1 MGWRGAIGHVGIQV
15 AMSTS
20 LFTANLLRASAEGFA
35 GLAASRLIEGD
46 PALAGP
52 GGFDA
57 WRLHLRGQL
66 TALAAAVE
74 DGAPEMFAAQVGWAR
89 DSFAAREQSAAVLG
103 TALCRLREVLEESLP
118 GSAWAALPV
127 YFDRAHD
134 ELAHPWTPQPSDL
147 PGLHPHGQLAL
158 DYVSAL
164 LECDERRAVALV
176 IDALKAGRLSVRDA
190 LDGVLLP
197 AQRELGRMWHQGL
210 IGVAEEHFGSIVTAK
225 VLARALAHAPAIVS
239 NSRTVV
245 VASVA
250 RDAHDLGVHVVSAFF
265 VLDGWRSICLGGN
278 TPIEDLVQFV
288 ARFDADLVALGA
300 TLDEQREVTARTIE
314 ALRAARPGQRVLV
327 GGAAFAGDAALWR
340 RIGANGYARSAAEA
354 VELAR
359 KLAGS

>member
-1 MGWRGAIGHVGIQV
+1 MRV

-20 LFTANLLRASAEGFA
+20 GFTATLLRASAEGFA

-46 PALAGP
+46 PSLAGP
-52 GGFDA
+52 GGFEA
-57 WRLHLRGQL
+57 WRLNLQNQI

-74 DGAPEMFAAQVGWAR
+74 DGAPERFAAHVAWSRAA
-89 DSFAAREQSAAVLG
+89 FAARAMPAA
-103 TALCRLREVLEESLP
+103 ALAAASSRLREVLEESLP
-118 GSAWAALPV
+118 GPAWAALPE
-127 YFDRAHD
+127 YFDRARD
-134 ELAHPWTPQPSDL
+134 ELARPFAPQPSEL
-147 PGLHPHGQLAL
+147 PGSQPHGQLAL

-164 LECDERRAVALV
+164 VAGDERRAVAIVL
-176 IDALKAGRLSVRDA
+176 DALRAGRLSVRDA
-190 LDGVLLP
+190 LDGVLVP
-197 AQRELGRMWHQGL
+197 AQRELGHMWHQGS

-225 VLARALAHAPAIVS
+225 VLARALALAPAIEP
-239 NSRTVV
+239 NGRTVV

-265 VLDGWRSICLGGN
+265 ELDGWRSICLGGN

-300 TLDEQREVTARTIE
+300 TLDVQREVAARTIE

-340 RIGANGYARSAAEA
+340 RIGADGYARSASEA

-359 KLAGS
+359 KLARS